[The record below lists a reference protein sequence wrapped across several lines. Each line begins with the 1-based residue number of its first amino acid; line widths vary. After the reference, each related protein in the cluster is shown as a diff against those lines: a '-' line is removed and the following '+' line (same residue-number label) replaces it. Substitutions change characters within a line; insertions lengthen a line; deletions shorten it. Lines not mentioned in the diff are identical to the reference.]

1 MSDIKTARR
10 NRRRKYMINRR
21 FQVYWVG
28 RIFILAFA
36 VFVSFAFSLGLY
48 IITPASM
55 EMPEPAE
62 AYMFGSGWNF
72 SLLKAILVFYVLL
85 TLLAW
90 ISFRMSHRIAGPIY
104 RFERVVKSVI
114 AGDYDMTAIQLR
126 KGDEFQELANDLNKM
141 MDALRARREEAR
153 DIIQTL
159 SQNLEILEQTQNE
172 KVGGSD
178 DAQENQRKECLAQ
191 IQKACS
197 ELTELPK

>member
-1 MSDIKTARR
+1 
-10 NRRRKYMINRR
+10 MINRR
-21 FQVYWVG
+21 FQLYWVG
-28 RIFILAFA
+28 RIFVIAFA

-55 EMPEPAE
+55 EMPEPDE
-62 AYMFGSGWNF
+62 AYMFGYEWSF
-72 SLLKAILVFYVLL
+72 SLLKAILIFYVLL

-114 AGDYDMTAIQLR
+114 AGDYDMTAIRLR

-141 MDALRARREEAR
+141 MDALRVRREEAR
-153 DIIQTL
+153 DKIQNL
-159 SQNLEILEQTQNE
+159 SQTLEILAQTQNE
-172 KVGGSD
+172 KVGGS

-191 IQKACS
+191 MQKARS
-197 ELTELPK
+197 ELMELAK

>member
-1 MSDIKTARR
+1 MGDIKTPRR

-28 RIFILAFA
+28 RILIIAFA
-36 VFVSFAFSLGLY
+36 VFASFAFSLGLY
-48 IITPASM
+48 FITPASM
-55 EMPEPAE
+55 EMPEPDE
-62 AYMFGSGWNF
+62 AYMFGYGWNF
-72 SLLKAILVFYVLL
+72 SLLKAIVIFYVLL

-90 ISFRMSHRIAGPIY
+90 ISIRMSHRIAGPIY

-114 AGDYDMTAIQLR
+114 AGDYDMTAIRLR
-126 KGDEFQELANDLNKM
+126 KGDEFRELANDLNEM
-141 MDALRARREEAR
+141 MDALRARREKAR
-153 DIIQTL
+153 DIVQTL
-159 SQNLEILEQTQNE
+159 SQKLEILEQTQNE

-191 IQKACS
+191 MQKACS

>member
-1 MSDIKTARR
+1 
-10 NRRRKYMINRR
+10 MINRR

-36 VFVSFAFSLGLY
+36 VLASFAFSLGLY
-48 IITPASM
+48 FITPASM
-55 EMPEPAE
+55 EMPEPDA

-72 SLLKAILVFYVLL
+72 SALKAMLIFWVLL

-126 KGDEFQELANDLNKM
+126 KGDEFRELANDLNKM

-178 DAQENQRKECLAQ
+178 AQENQRKECLAQ
-191 IQKACS
+191 MQKARS
-197 ELTELPK
+197 ELMELSK

>member
-1 MSDIKTARR
+1 MSDIKTPGR

-28 RIFILAFA
+28 RIFIIAFA
-36 VFVSFAFSLGLY
+36 VFVSFALSLGLY
-48 IITPASM
+48 FITPTSM
-55 EMPEPAE
+55 EMPEPDE

-104 RFERVVKSVI
+104 RFERVVKSAI
-114 AGDYDMTAIQLR
+114 AGDYDMTAIRLR

-141 MDALRARREEAR
+141 MDALRARREEER
-153 DIIQTL
+153 DVVQNL
-159 SQNLEILEQTQNE
+159 SQNLEILAQTQNE
-172 KVGGSD
+172 KVGGSN
-178 DAQENQRKECLAQ
+178 AQENQRKECLAQ
-191 IQKACS
+191 MQKARS
-197 ELTELPK
+197 ALMELAK

>member
-1 MSDIKTARR
+1 
-10 NRRRKYMINRR
+10 MINRR

-28 RIFILAFA
+28 RIFIIAFA
-36 VFVSFAFSLGLY
+36 VFISFAFSLGLY
-48 IITPASM
+48 FITPASM
-55 EMPEPAE
+55 EMPEPDE

-141 MDALRARREEAR
+141 MDALRARREKAQ
-153 DIIQTL
+153 DIVQTL
-159 SQNLEILEQTQNE
+159 SQKLEILEQTQNE

-191 IQKACS
+191 MQKVCS

>member
-1 MSDIKTARR
+1 MSDTKTPRR

-28 RIFILAFA
+28 RILIIAFA
-36 VFVSFAFSLGLY
+36 VFISFALSLGLY
-48 IITPASM
+48 LITPASM
-55 EMPEPAE
+55 EMPEPDE
-62 AYMFGSGWNF
+62 AYMFGYEWNF

-126 KGDEFQELANDLNKM
+126 KGDEFRELANDLNEM
-141 MDALRARREEAR
+141 MDALRTRREEAR
-153 DIIQTL
+153 DIVQTL
-159 SQNLEILEQTQNE
+159 SQNLEILAQTQNE
-172 KVGGSD
+172 KVGGSN
-178 DAQENQRKECLAQ
+178 DAQENQKKECLAQ
-191 IQKACS
+191 MQKARS
-197 ELTELPK
+197 ELMELAK